1 MEEISSNIENLL
13 NFRNLSS
20 STSLKDFITSSILGI
35 IIGYFLRTLYIKFS
49 NAMSDR
55 VEFGNNLPVLLFT
68 TLLIIT
74 VVKSSL
80 ALSLGL
86 VGALSI
92 VRFRTAIKDPEELT
106 FLFLSIAMGLAL
118 GASQNVIA
126 ITGFIIFFII
136 LIFIKKYLNKSENNS
151 NMQLIVETNVLK
163 VDEIVKTVNRFS
175 RKVILKRLDADKS
188 NHIIFFIDI
197 EYTQLNKLNE
207 TLKNQDP
214 KISVVFM
221 NNRIII

>member
-214 KISVVFM
+214 NISVVFM